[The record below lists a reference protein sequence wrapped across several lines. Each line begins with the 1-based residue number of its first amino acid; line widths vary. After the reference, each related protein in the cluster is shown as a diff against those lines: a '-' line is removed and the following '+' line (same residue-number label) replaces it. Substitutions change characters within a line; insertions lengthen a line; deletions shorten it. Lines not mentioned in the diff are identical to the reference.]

1 MSKIKKVYNIFK
13 DKKNQRLSFD
23 EIQKIQ
29 QELKQNDL
37 IIDDYFSK
45 GVKFDDFMG
54 ILDNTKGNFEWVIV
68 ERYIS
73 NDPFVD
79 RKRVVA
85 KILGTCQIFKD
96 DPEKWNCING
106 LKLKLIDSNI
116 WHYSTPSENWMEI
129 EGEKLDY

>member
-68 ERYIS
+68 ER
-73 NDPFVD
+73 
-79 RKRVVA
+79 
-85 KILGTCQIFKD
+85 
-96 DPEKWNCING
+96 
-106 LKLKLIDSNI
+106 
-116 WHYSTPSENWMEI
+116 
-129 EGEKLDY
+129 